1 MKIYTRCNFIALFL
15 YLFMLGVNANA
26 DVRNPE
32 RTQGLV
38 TQAPTGDTELIFLKG
53 RGKFISAQISKQGG
67 TNDLTF
73 VILDIDGKN
82 VVNISIAAL
91 KNIGLAENNPYGLV
105 LLQSKGNPKTFTI
118 GFSTPL
124 IFRKELRLSVDV
136 QEQNVVQIVAN
147 VVHGK

>member
-1 MKIYTRCNFIALFL
+1 MKIYPRCNVIALFL
-15 YLFMLGVNANA
+15 CLFILGVNAQA
-26 DVRNPE
+26 DVRDPE

-38 TQAPTGDTELIFLKG
+38 TQAPNGETELIFLEG
-53 RGKFISAQISKQGG
+53 RGKFVSAQITKQGG

-73 VILDIDGKN
+73 VKLDIDGRN

-91 KNIGLAENNPYGLV
+91 RNIGLTENNPYGLV
-105 LLQSKGNPKTFTI
+105 LLQSKGDPKTFTI

-124 IFRKELRLSVDV
+124 IFRRELRLSVDV
-136 QEQNVVQIVAN
+136 QEQNVVQILAN